1 MIQPKLIDHKEN
13 ASQHFKTDKLD
24 ISDIPGT
31 NVNTHGKKKYI
42 QGRNYMDLSDIEKTS
57 PNQLK

>member
-1 MIQPKLIDHKEN
+1 MIQPKLSEHKEV
-13 ASQHFKTDKLD
+13 ASTHFKTDKLD

-42 QGRNYMDLSDIEKTS
+42 
-57 PNQLK
+57 